1 MNESMNPR
9 TNELRTP
16 GASRRQQIKGE
27 EGDET
32 EKESARHAGERGNAG
47 TQRYTKA
54 TMNNCKGEKPI
65 AKSRGVRIGLLS
77 VKPALQNGAAL
88 KKNLRLPEAAT
99 TLWLHE
105 EADANSGP
113 NTNRSPSPP

>member
-1 MNESMNPR
+1 MNYVLQGCPGDSR
-9 TNELRTP
+9 LR
-16 GASRRQQIKGE
+16 GRR
-27 EGDET
+27 GDET
-32 EKESARHAGERGNAG
+32 EKESTKHAGERGNAG

-65 AKSRGVRIGLLS
+65 AKSRGVRTGLLS

-105 EADANSGP
+105 EADANSGA
-113 NTNRSPSPP
+113 NTHRSPSPP